1 MYYPMSNPQKH
12 MNQIS
17 WLLFNNLLPHLRILC
32 IAARLNIVENEIE
45 EKVLCQVALFGIF
58 LATSAHIFFLALA
71 TLLISQF
78 PRGHATKDPPS
89 TGGLWLMRLLVL
101 GKIALTKFRIS

>member
-1 MYYPMSNPQKH
+1 M
-12 MNQIS
+12 
-17 WLLFNNLLPHLRILC
+17 
-32 IAARLNIVENEIE
+32 ENEIE

-89 TGGLWLMRLLVL
+89 ARGPWPMRLLVF
-101 GKIALTKFRIS
+101 GKIALTKFRII

>member
-1 MYYPMSNPQKH
+1 M
-12 MNQIS
+12 
-17 WLLFNNLLPHLRILC
+17 
-32 IAARLNIVENEIE
+32 ENEIE

-89 TGGLWLMRLLVL
+89 TGGPWIVRLLVL
-101 GKIALTKFRIS
+101 GKNRINQSAKYLANAFIWLMAYAMFWQNPVINATFGQN

>member
-1 MYYPMSNPQKH
+1 M
-12 MNQIS
+12 
-17 WLLFNNLLPHLRILC
+17 
-32 IAARLNIVENEIE
+32 ENEIE

-89 TGGLWLMRLLVL
+89 TGGPWLMRLLVL
-101 GKIALTKFRIS
+101 EKNSINQISHQLFG

>member
-1 MYYPMSNPQKH
+1 MLNSQKH

-17 WLLFNNLLPHLRILC
+17 WLSFNNQFPHLRILC

-89 TGGLWLMRLLVL
+89 TGGPWLMRLLVL
-101 GKIALTKFRIS
+101 GKVAIIKFRIS